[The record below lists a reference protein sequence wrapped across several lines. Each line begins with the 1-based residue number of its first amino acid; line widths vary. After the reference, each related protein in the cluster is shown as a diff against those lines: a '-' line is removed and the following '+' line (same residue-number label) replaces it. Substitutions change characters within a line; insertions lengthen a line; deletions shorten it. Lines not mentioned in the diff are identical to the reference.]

1 MASLDYEGQLLPL
14 QPSREAQTEPL
25 FSLSSALGND
35 SCGVEADAKYNDT
48 DLCWGPLRRV
58 DAYRIYLVSGLASA
72 PQPRP
77 ARPPWGPGA
86 GSRLRS
92 WPNFAQR
99 AGSARP
105 TLWPMGPAQD
115 VDGVTATPAP
125 SCPGH
130 VASAIGGLDKAF
142 GQCQLQG
149 CDR

>member
-14 QPSREAQTEPL
+14 QPSREAQAEPL

-77 ARPPWGPGA
+77 ARPPWGPGGREPPSLLA
-86 GSRLRS
+86 KLCPESRVCTAHTLADGSRAGRGWYHCHTSPIVS
-92 WPNFAQR
+92 WPRGLCHRWFGQGVR
-99 AGSARP
+99 A
-105 TLWPMGPAQD
+105 
-115 VDGVTATPAP
+115 VPAP
-125 SCPGH
+125 G
-130 VASAIGGLDKAF
+130 V
-142 GQCQLQG
+142 
-149 CDR
+149 